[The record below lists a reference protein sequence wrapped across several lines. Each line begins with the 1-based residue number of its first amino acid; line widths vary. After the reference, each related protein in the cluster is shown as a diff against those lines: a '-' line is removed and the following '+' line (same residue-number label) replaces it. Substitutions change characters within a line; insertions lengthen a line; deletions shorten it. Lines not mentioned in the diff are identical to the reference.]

1 MVALRHWWTGE
12 LTNSTCRTRNTLS
25 LIPLSS
31 RVVELVTLPVA
42 LAMVR
47 YVHKLYL
54 SAVALAMV
62 RYVHKLYLSAVA
74 LAMVRYVHKLYLSAV
89 AQVQK

>member
-1 MVALRHWWTGE
+1 MDVRQESHLNMLNGCVEALVDRR
-12 LTNSTCRTRNTLS
+12 TNKLNLQNKKYTVTYS
-25 LIPLSS
+25 LSS

-47 YVHKLYL
+47 YMHKLYL

-62 RYVHKLYLSAVA
+62 RYCTSYIS
-74 LAMVRYVHKLYLSAV
+74 
-89 AQVQK
+89 VQLLWPW